1 MTLRN
6 ALPRMHVLHVVVPF
20 QSWATQPS
28 ELQGGVQLVVR
39 LPLLSHP
46 GIGTKGFQH
55 LIAFP
60 DGLNG
65 KLNSNKQSGQGACK
79 IVRGKTSLNVPSGCK
94 SRLPLRRYM
103 LFSHWEQQSLSISLL
118 PRHPKSLADALAT
131 GW

>member
-1 MTLRN
+1 
-6 ALPRMHVLHVVVPF
+6 MHVLHVVVPF

-28 ELQGGVQLVVR
+28 ELQGGGVQLVVR

-46 GIGTKGFQH
+46 GIGTKGFQY

-79 IVRGKTSLNVPSGCK
+79 IVRGKNK
-94 SRLPLRRYM
+94 SERAI
-103 LFSHWEQQSLSISLL
+103 WV
-118 PRHPKSLADALAT
+118 
-131 GW
+131 

>member
-1 MTLRN
+1 M
-6 ALPRMHVLHVVVPF
+6 LHVVVPF

-65 KLNSNKQSGQGACK
+65 ESSTQTNRVDREHAK
-79 IVRGKTSLNVPSGCK
+79 
-94 SRLPLRRYM
+94 
-103 LFSHWEQQSLSISLL
+103 
-118 PRHPKSLADALAT
+118 
-131 GW
+131 